1 MATTDWKSMTDEQ
14 LVHHELQLERQMVTA
29 EFQLATNQLE
39 DSSVI
44 GKLRKDIARAR
55 TFQRERELN
64 QGLAKDSLRNKFRG
78 SFSAADAGS
87 QADGAGAGFLQG
99 IVDKV
104 GGDD

>member
-1 MATTDWKSMTDEQ
+1 MATTDFKSMSDEQ

-29 EFQLATNQLE
+29 GFQLATNQLE

-44 GKLRKDIARAR
+44 SKLRKDIARAR
-55 TFQRERELN
+55 TFQRERELA

-78 SFSAADAGS
+78 SFSPAEGEAQGEGGS
-87 QADGAGAGFLQG
+87 SGFLQG